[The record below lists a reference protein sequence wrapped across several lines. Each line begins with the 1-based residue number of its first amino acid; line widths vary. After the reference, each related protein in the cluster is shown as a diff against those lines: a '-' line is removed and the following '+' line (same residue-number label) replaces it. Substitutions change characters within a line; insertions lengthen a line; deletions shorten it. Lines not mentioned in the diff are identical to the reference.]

1 MLRGI
6 SAAHLT
12 KSRQPCLEVHAWES
26 RSVPE
31 YLQNNSPESIQYDGS
46 IPCLNDEGQ
55 VLAIKRRRV
64 KPISEKDEEWFS
76 SGKTREES
84 SSEKTRDKS
93 SSEKTRD
100 KSSSE
105 KTRDKTS
112 SEKTRDKSS
121 SRKTRIKPSSEKTR
135 NKTLV

>member
-1 MLRGI
+1 
-6 SAAHLT
+6 
-12 KSRQPCLEVHAWES
+12 
-26 RSVPE
+26 VPE

-46 IPCLNDEGQ
+46 ISCLNDEGQ
-55 VLAIKRRRV
+55 ILAIKRRGL
-64 KPISEKDEEWFS
+64 KPMSEKDEEWSS
-76 SGKTREES
+76 SGKTREE
-84 SSEKTRDKS
+84 S

-121 SRKTRIKPSSEKTR
+121 SKKTRIK
-135 NKTLV
+135 TLVQKDEGQKNPV